1 MQIITI
7 STQVGSYG
15 EVIAALVART
25 LGLELI
31 SREKVHELAQNC
43 DPDYQDA
50 CAVYETEHGPGFIKR
65 IFFDKPSHTSL
76 FEALTY
82 EEAARGN
89 VVIVG
94 RGAQVVMR
102 NVPGVLKV
110 RVVAPSEL
118 RVQRIMERLGLS
130 QVDAYE
136 YVRRHDHERRNLMR
150 SVFDVD
156 ATDWG
161 LYDLILNTAHFD
173 SGSAARV
180 IVSALENLPKPEND
194 EALREKLSAMAQ
206 AKRVETVIRKKLTS
220 SVALHVTVTSEG
232 GGAVT
237 LSGRVRDQRDKEW
250 AEKIAKEYP
259 GVSSVANELNVTEL
273 SFGL

>member
-1 MQIITI
+1 MQIVTI

-31 SREKVHELAQNC
+31 SREKVHELAQTC
-43 DPDYQDA
+43 DADYRDA
-50 CAVYETEHGPGFIKR
+50 CSLYETEHGPGFLRR

-76 FEALTY
+76 FESLAY
-82 EEAARGN
+82 EQAARGN

-94 RGAQVVMR
+94 RGAQIVLR
-102 NVPGVLKV
+102 DVPGVLKV

-118 RVQRIMERLGLS
+118 RIQRVMERYGMS
-130 QVDAYE
+130 CPDAAD

-156 ATDWG
+156 ATDWA
-161 LYDLILNTAHFD
+161 LYDLILNTARFD
-173 SGSAARV
+173 SGSGARIV
-180 IVSALENLPKPEND
+180 VSAVENLPKPADE
-194 EALREKLSAMAQ
+194 EALKRKLTAMAF

-220 SVALHVTVTSEG
+220 TVAHNVTVTATSDG
-232 GGAVT
+232 VLT
-237 LSGRVRDQRDKEW
+237 LSGRVRDHRDREW
-250 AEKIAKEYP
+250 AEQIAREYP
-259 GVSSVANELNVTEL
+259 GVTSVTSELKVTEL
-273 SFGL
+273 SFGI